1 MSLSHLSAQ
10 NPHSKSKNLTKAL
23 QGSCLSLHVHPLALS
38 LLTLTLPLILLLPLR
53 PPCWFIIVLDL
64 LSVSGPLHTLLPLSC
79 SSTLL
84 QSPVVTFSGGHP
96 DPPCQHNSPIWHLSS
111 CFIFFPS
118 IFHPLTYFKCICLC
132 LYGPSFLDCKL
143 YEGRHCPQGK
153 PLKGL
158 KLGSKTAPVTC

>member
-64 LSVSGPLHTLLPLSC
+64 LSVSCSHLLRGPLR
-79 SSTLL
+79 
-84 QSPVVTFSGGHP
+84 
-96 DPPCQHNSPIWHLSS
+96 PPCQHNSPIWHLSS

>member
-1 MSLSHLSAQ
+1 MSIPPCPPVSPFPSDFDSPPHPAPATQASLLVHNRAGPALCLRTFAHAPPSVMLLHTASVSCSHL
-10 NPHSKSKNLTKAL
+10 
-23 QGSCLSLHVHPLALS
+23 
-38 LLTLTLPLILLLPLR
+38 LR
-53 PPCWFIIVLDL
+53 GPPR
-64 LSVSGPLHTLLPLSC
+64 
-79 SSTLL
+79 
-84 QSPVVTFSGGHP
+84 
-96 DPPCQHNSPIWHLSS
+96 PPCQHNSPIWHLSS